1 MQLTPQQIDAI
12 ARRTGPHEGGIDRV
26 RSLIQDN
33 PAEVAAALAKGAE
46 QERERWRGIE
56 AVASDLDAS
65 FGPVIKA
72 MKADGRYTG
81 RDLARLA
88 VCQMRLGRPGQPA
101 NINSDLAQKNAIS
114 AWAASPETRLAFSND
129 QATFNAFYQ
138 ATAEHN
144 ASQRAGGQ

>member
-12 ARRTGPHEGGIDRV
+12 ARRTGPHEGGTERV

-33 PAEVAAALAKGAE
+33 PDEVAAALAKGAA

-56 AVASDLDAS
+56 TVGSELPPS

-81 RDLARLA
+81 HDLARLA
-88 VCQMRLGRPGQPA
+88 VSQMRLGRPLQPT
-101 NINSDLAQKNAIS
+101 NINGDMAQKNAIA
-114 AWAASPETRLAFSND
+114 AWSASPETRRAFSD
-129 QATFNAFYQ
+129 DPAAFAAFYQ

-144 ASQRAGGQ
+144 ASQRVGG